1 MTINKV
7 IIIGNLGQDPE
18 IRKTQDGREIA
29 NFSIATSEK
38 WFDKSTGEKKE
49 RTEWHKISVFSQGLV
64 DIIKQYVKKGSKLY
78 IEGALQTR
86 KWKDGNGIEKYST
99 EIV

>member
-29 NFSIATSEK
+29 NFS
-38 WFDKSTGEKKE
+38 TGRHLKISGLINLVAKKKKE
-49 RTEWHKISVFSQGLV
+49 LLSG
-64 DIIKQYVKKGSKLY
+64 IKYRYFLK
-78 IEGALQTR
+78 A
-86 KWKDGNGIEKYST
+86 
-99 EIV
+99 

>member
-29 NFSIATSEK
+29 NFSKKID
-38 WFDKSTGEKKE
+38 DKSRRKK
-49 RTEWHKISVFSQGLV
+49 
-64 DIIKQYVKKGSKLY
+64 
-78 IEGALQTR
+78 R
-86 KWKDGNGIEKYST
+86 KNR
-99 EIV
+99 VA